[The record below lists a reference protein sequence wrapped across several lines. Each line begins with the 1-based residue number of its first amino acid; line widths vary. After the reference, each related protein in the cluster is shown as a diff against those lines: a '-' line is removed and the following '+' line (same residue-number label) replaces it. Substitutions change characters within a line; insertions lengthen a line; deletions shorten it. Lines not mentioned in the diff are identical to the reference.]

1 MINNRLKKIST
12 FLLLCSG
19 FVANSAISQTIS
31 SNLSFSMKSGNVFPV
46 DANNCGVDAP
56 TASFMAVEAY
66 NSGSTEV
73 NVGELKIYSVPTGW
87 VILGPN
93 GGKYQIGKLAAG
105 QRKTAF
111 FYIHANC
118 ADKGSTKGFRFTADN
133 GSNTQRFRPA
143 INCVGVVTTA
153 SAGWSRMY

>member
-73 NVGELKIYSVPTGW
+73 NVGELKIDSVPTGW

-93 GGKYQIGKLAAG
+93 GGKYRGIGRIFEEQSEYTSG
-105 QRKTAF
+105 SGSSYIGYRHVF
-111 FYIHANC
+111 FP
-118 ADKGSTKGFRFTADN
+118 RF
-133 GSNTQRFRPA
+133 
-143 INCVGVVTTA
+143 
-153 SAGWSRMY
+153 